1 MVAAAVL
8 VLLVPRVW
16 SQLLALL
23 LGGLVGLCALTPP
36 ELPEPSA
43 PERLVVPLRRS
54 VSVVLL
60 GFAVLLFV
68 AMPWLSAEARPLLV
82 QQLSG
87 FLRTGALVSRW
98 WSCGAPLAGTSLGTQ
113 RLDRPA
119 AVSRGVW
126 RSPGR
131 ARADVHGSR
140 GFLGFDMQ
148 PGLHNIAGSVLALV
162 ALFFSTFITVLVG
175 WWALARSGVTWAVW
189 LRCVEPCGHQLLT
202 SGGHPAGGVVSARCQ
217 TVHTRGW
224 C

>member
-1 MVAAAVL
+1 MNRDYINWLETLPCNQRAPKINAWMGGWMHGLMVAAVAVVAQAALGLQRKLAPDRQWVSLMVAAAVL
-8 VLLVPRVW
+8 MLLVPRVW

-36 ELPEPSA
+36 ELEPSA

-87 FLRTGALVSRW
+87 FFTHRCLGVRW

-126 RSPGR
+126 RSPGG
-131 ARADVHGSR
+131 ARADVQFR
-140 GFLGFDMQ
+140 GF
-148 PGLHNIAGSVLALV
+148 S
-162 ALFFSTFITVLVG
+162 
-175 WWALARSGVTWAVW
+175 W
-189 LRCVEPCGHQLLT
+189 L
-202 SGGHPAGGVVSARCQ
+202 
-217 TVHTRGW
+217 
-224 C
+224 